1 MMADKLF
8 DIAIIGAGPA
18 GLSAALTARV
28 RNKTAALFEHLD
40 FSPKLQKAH
49 AINNYLGMPA
59 TPGKELIKQMADHCL
74 ASGPTLIKE
83 KVTNI
88 YSGKTFTLLTP
99 HDTYEA
105 KALILAIGVS
115 SSAMITGEKDL
126 VGKGVC
132 YCATCDGM
140 LYRDRPVAVIAYTE
154 EGEHEADFLGEI
166 CPKVY
171 FIPQYKTAFQPKQPT
186 VEVLKAHPKA
196 VLGTDEVTGLL
207 TDAGE
212 LKVDGIFVLRQSD
225 PAETLLPELEMD
237 GPFVKVNRDQA
248 TNVPGVYAAGDCT
261 GKPWQIARAT
271 GEGLT
276 AALNA
281 IGYIDSAKK

>member
-1 MMADKLF
+1 MSEQIF

-28 RNKTAALFEHLD
+28 RNKSVALFEHMD

-49 AINNYLGMPA
+49 AINNYLGMPMTA
-59 TPGKELIKQMADHCL
+59 GKDMMKQMADHSL
-74 ASGPTLIKE
+74 AAGPTLIRE

-88 YSGKTFTLLTP
+88 YAGDTFTLLTP
-99 HDTYEA
+99 NNTYEA
-105 KALILAIGVS
+105 KALVLAIGVS
-115 SSAMITGEKDL
+115 NAAMLTGEKDL
-126 VGKGVC
+126 VGKGVS

-140 LYRDRPVAVIAYTE
+140 LYRGKPVAVIAYTE

-166 CPKVY
+166 CPVVY
-171 FIPQYKTAFQPKQPT
+171 FIPQYKTEYQPKHQS
-186 VEVLKAHPKA
+186 VQVMKARPQA
-196 VLGTDEVTGLL
+196 VLGSDEVTGLA

-212 LKVDGIFVLRQSD
+212 LNVEGIFILRQSD

-271 GEGLT
+271 GEGLV
-276 AALNA
+276 AVLSA
-281 IGYIDSAKK
+281 IGYIDGKK

>member
-1 MMADKLF
+1 MSDKVF

-28 RNKTAALFEHLD
+28 RNKSVALFEHMD

-49 AINNYLGMPA
+49 AINNY
-59 TPGKELIKQMADHCL
+59 PGLPMTAGKDLMKQMADHTL
-74 ASGPTLIKE
+74 SAGPTLIRE

-88 YSGKTFTLLTP
+88 YAGDTFTLLTP
-99 HDTYEA
+99 SDTYEA
-105 KALILAIGVS
+105 RALVLAIGVS
-115 SSAMITGEKDL
+115 NAAMLTGEKDL
-126 VGKGVC
+126 VGKGVS

-140 LYRDRPVAVIAYTE
+140 LYRDKPVAVIAYTE

-166 CPKVY
+166 CPVVY
-171 FIPQYKTAFQPKQPT
+171 FLPQYKTEYQPKHASVQ
-186 VEVLKAHPKA
+186 VMKARPQA
-196 VLGTDEVTGLL
+196 VLGTDELTGLA

-212 LKVDGIFVLRQSD
+212 LKMDGIFILRQSD
-225 PAETLLPELEMD
+225 PAETLMPELEMD

-271 GEGLT
+271 GEGLV
-276 AALNA
+276 AVLSA
-281 IGYIDSAKK
+281 ISYIDSKK